1 MYRDVM
7 WRPFVAAFRKWMACA
22 LLALAGMGFVASAA
36 WAEEN
41 EAARILKAMSDYVSG
56 QKSFSAKFDSDVE
69 VITPQVQ
76 KIQFA
81 SSGEVLVD
89 RPGRLRVTR
98 KGGYADVEL
107 VFDGKT
113 VSVFGK
119 HDNAYA
125 QASAAGTID
134 QLVDVLR
141 DQYAVDLPGADLLL
155 SNAFAVLSEDIID
168 AKYVGH
174 AVIDGVES
182 DHLAFRNH
190 DTDWQIWIERGERPI
205 PRKYVITS
213 KAVAGAPQYTL
224 RITEWKSDAEIASN
238 AFDFKPPAEARK
250 VEVEALAGIDE
261 VPAGVVEGEAK

>member
-1 MYRDVM
+1 MYRNM
-7 WRPFVAAFRKWMACA
+7 IWRPFVAAFGKWTANL
-22 LLALAGMGFVASAA
+22 LLALMGAAFVASAA

-41 EAARILKAMSDYVSG
+41 EATKILKAMSDYVTS
-56 QKSFSAKFDSDVE
+56 QKSFSVKFDSDIE
-69 VITPQVQ
+69 VITPAVQ
-76 KIQFA
+76 KIQFT

-107 VFDGKT
+107 VFDGQT
-113 VSVFGK
+113 VSVLGR
-119 HDNAYA
+119 HDNVYA

-134 QLVDVLR
+134 QLVELLR

-155 SNAFAVLSEDIID
+155 SNAFAVLSEDILD
-168 AKYVGH
+168 AKYIGH
-174 AVIDGVES
+174 GVVDGIES

-190 DTDWQIWIERGERPI
+190 DTDWQIWIERGERPV

-224 RITEWKSDAEIASN
+224 RITEWTSNAEIASN

-250 VEVEALAGIDE
+250 VEVEALSGIDE
-261 VPAGVVEGEAK
+261 VPAGVVEGETK

>member
-1 MYRDVM
+1 MYLGVIG
-7 WRPFVAAFRKWMACA
+7 RPFAAAARKWMAA
-22 LLALAGMGFVASAA
+22 SLAALAGIAFVASAA

-41 EAARILKAMSDYVSG
+41 EATKILKAMSDYVTS
-56 QKSFSAKFDSDVE
+56 QKSFSVKFDTDVE

-81 SSGEVLVD
+81 SSGELLVD
-89 RPGRLRVTR
+89 RPGRLKATR

-107 VFDGKT
+107 VFDGNT
-113 VSVFGK
+113 VSVFGR

-134 QLVDVLR
+134 QLVELLR

-155 SNAFAVLSEDIID
+155 SNAFAVLSEEIID
-168 AKYVGH
+168 AKYIGH
-174 AVIDGVES
+174 GVIDGVES

-224 RITEWKSDAEIASN
+224 RITEWKSDAEIAAD
-238 AFDFKPPAEARK
+238 AFEFKPPAEARK
-250 VEVEALAGIDE
+250 VEVEALSGIDE
-261 VPAGVVEGEAK
+261 VPAGVVEGETK

>member
-1 MYRDVM
+1 
-7 WRPFVAAFRKWMACA
+7 MASS
-22 LLALAGMGFVASAA
+22 LLALAGMAFVASAA

-41 EAARILKAMSDYVSG
+41 EATKILKAMSDYVTS
-56 QKSFSAKFDSDVE
+56 QKSFSAKFDSDIE
-69 VITPQVQ
+69 VITPEVQ

-98 KGGYADVEL
+98 KGGYSDVEL
-107 VFDGKT
+107 VFDGNT
-113 VSVFGK
+113 VSVLGR
-119 HDNAYA
+119 HDNTYA
-125 QASAAGTID
+125 QAGAQGTID

-141 DQYAVDLPGADLLL
+141 NQYAVDLPGADLLL
-155 SNAFAVLSEDIID
+155 SNAFAVLSEDILD

-174 AVIDGVES
+174 GVIDGVDS

-190 DTDWQIWIERGERPI
+190 DTDWQIWVERGERPI

-224 RITEWKSDAEIASN
+224 RITEWKSNAEIAAD

-250 VEVEALAGIDE
+250 VEVETLSGIDE
-261 VPAGVVEGEAK
+261 VPAGVVEGETK

>member
-1 MYRDVM
+1 MYRIGIG
-7 WRPFVAAFRKWMACA
+7 RPNVPAFGRWIVSLLLTLTSAAF
-22 LLALAGMGFVASAA
+22 VVSAA
-36 WAEEN
+36 WAQDN
-41 EAARILKAMSDYVSG
+41 EATKILKAMSDYVIG
-56 QKSFSAKFDSDVE
+56 QKSFSAKFDADIE
-69 VITPQVQ
+69 VVTPEIQ

-113 VSVFGK
+113 VSVLGK
-119 HDNAYA
+119 HENAYA
-125 QASAAGTID
+125 QADAPATID
-134 QLVDVLR
+134 QLVDLLR
-141 DQYAVDLPGADLLL
+141 DKYAVDMPGADLLL
-155 SNAFAVLSEDIID
+155 SNAYLVLSEDILD
-168 AKYVGH
+168 AKYIGH

-182 DHLAFRNH
+182 DHLAFRNQ
-190 DTDWQIWIERGERPI
+190 DTDWQIWVERGERPI

-224 RITEWKSDAEIASN
+224 RITEWKSDAQIDSN
-238 AFDFKPPAEARK
+238 AFEFKPPAEAKK
-250 VEVEALAGIDE
+250 VEIEALSGIDE